1 VGAGVVWTNP
11 PVGPAVVGVPVSPAE
26 LLGAGVP
33 PIGLTG
39 VAPEL
44 TFGAAVLVPDGAGVA
59 VDNVPVGFRSIESLL
74 WS

>member
-33 PIGLTG
+33 PMGLPG
-39 VAPEL
+39 VA
-44 TFGAAVLVPDGAGVA
+44 AGLA
-59 VDNVPVGFRSIESLL
+59 LGTGTAPPVGGGV
-74 WS
+74 